1 MMTHATNDSAERSE
15 PAPIARVGSVAGSAS
30 GFAELEDMLTPA
42 AKHAYE
48 TFLYAFWL
56 PNQTM
61 TMGELRDALRKLYG
75 DAVDRELEQ
84 HFHDRR
90 ERVLPNSNVQR
101 RSGGQPAS
109 PSVLKPTDQPPAP
122 ERSL

>member
-1 MMTHATNDSAERSE
+1 MTNTIDSTPAAPDEAGAKVTWICRDETNGFF
-15 PAPIARVGSVAGSAS
+15 RVETSRDDALS
-30 GFAELEDMLTPA
+30 PA

-56 PNQTM
+56 PGQTM

-75 DAVDRELEQ
+75 EAVDRELEQ

-90 ERVLPNSNVQR
+90 EAVLPNTADQR
-101 RSGGQPAS
+101 RS
-109 PSVLKPTDQPPAP
+109 P
-122 ERSL
+122 E

>member
-1 MMTHATNDSAERSE
+1 MNREIFPCCGA
-15 PAPIARVGSVAGSAS
+15 GSVKQRDDAFS
-30 GFAELEDMLTPA
+30 PA

-56 PNQTM
+56 PGQTM

-75 DAVDRELEQ
+75 EAVDRELEQ

-90 ERVLPNSNVQR
+90 EAVLPNNKTEQ
-101 RSGGQPAS
+101 
-109 PSVLKPTDQPPAP
+109 
-122 ERSL
+122 